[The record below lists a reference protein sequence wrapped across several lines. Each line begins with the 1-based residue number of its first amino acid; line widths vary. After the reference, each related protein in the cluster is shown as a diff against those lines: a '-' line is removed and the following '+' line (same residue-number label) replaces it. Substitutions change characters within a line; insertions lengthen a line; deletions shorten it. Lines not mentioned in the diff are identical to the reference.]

1 MIRRLV
7 TINTSVHSSV
17 IPVTRLNSTVKDLLV
32 YLFDLSPLDFEILL
46 FLIKIHPESIS
57 LEDLSKKV
65 DRDKSTV
72 FRSLKRL
79 VIQRIV
85 TKETRTMKERG
96 YFHAYASIDKRTLKV
111 ETEKRVTEIK
121 NNFNRLLKHFE
132 DDLDITLQICDKHL

>member
-96 YFHAYASIDKRTLKV
+96 YFHAYASIDKRTLKI

-132 DDLDITLQICDKHL
+132 DDLDITLQNM

>member
-1 MIRRLV
+1 M
-7 TINTSVHSSV
+7 
-17 IPVTRLNSTVKDLLV
+17 PVTRLNSTVKDLLV

-72 FRSLKRL
+72 FRSLRRL

-132 DDLDITLQICDKHL
+132 DDLDITLQNM

>member
-1 MIRRLV
+1 MV

-132 DDLDITLQICDKHL
+132 DDLDITLQDM

>member
-72 FRSLKRL
+72 FRSLRRL

-132 DDLDITLQICDKHL
+132 DDLDITLQNM

>member
-1 MIRRLV
+1 M
-7 TINTSVHSSV
+7 

-57 LEDLSKKV
+57 LEDLSKKA

-79 VIQRIV
+79 VIQHIV

-96 YFHAYASIDKRTLKV
+96 YFHAYASIDKRTLKI

-132 DDLDITLQICDKHL
+132 DDLDITLQNM